1 MDIILGLIPFL
12 SIIAFSVLTRWI
24 IPSIILGLM
33 IGAYLKA
40 DNNVFNALDLFSSYI
55 TGAITD
61 ESNAIILVFL
71 FGFGALSETFKL
83 GGGISAF
90 ANLVERR
97 LHSDRSA
104 YLSVWLIS
112 PFTFLDCC
120 FRVIASGIISKAV
133 LERTKGSKDRLA
145 FIINSSSQLIPL
157 IPFATTYVGY
167 ILGLIMPMLLQLNVS
182 TSPYTLYIQS
192 IPYNFYS
199 IIMVLFSVLMT
210 FTDIKP
216 LQLFQPAYKPILPK
230 QGEHTPSEA
239 EHQHTFEEKLPPR
252 LFNLILPLIIMI
264 SSLFYL
270 VWRSGISRGG
280 TSISQVLIFADYELA
295 VLNATIITLSLT
307 VLLYLIQK
315 ISAKSLEKA
324 FFAGGVEMLPPILII
339 SLAWAMILL
348 SRDLEFYDITAN
360 LFNTYLPRQLLPIL
374 FFLASGITS
383 YLIGSSWA
391 TWALF
396 LPVALST
403 AVAAD
408 VNLPLILGSVMAG
421 GSVGDSISP
430 LGEDPILVAST
441 LNIPVIDH
449 IHYCAPYGLLAFG
462 ISAVGYLAAGYLL

>member
-1 MDIILGLIPFL
+1 
-12 SIIAFSVLTRWI
+12 
-24 IPSIILGLM
+24 
-33 IGAYLKA
+33 
-40 DNNVFNALDLFSSYI
+40 
-55 TGAITD
+55 
-61 ESNAIILVFL
+61 
-71 FGFGALSETFKL
+71 
-83 GGGISAF
+83 
-90 ANLVERR
+90 
-97 LHSDRSA
+97 
-104 YLSVWLIS
+104 
-112 PFTFLDCC
+112 
-120 FRVIASGIISKAV
+120 
-133 LERTKGSKDRLA
+133 
-145 FIINSSSQLIPL
+145 
-157 IPFATTYVGY
+157 
-167 ILGLIMPMLLQLNVS
+167 MLLQLNVS
-182 TSPYTLYIQS
+182 ISPYTLYIQS

-199 IIMVLFSVLMT
+199 IMMVLFSVMMT

-216 LQLFQPAYKPILPK
+216 LQLFQSAYKPILPE
-230 QGEHTPSEA
+230 QGEHSPNEA

-252 LFNLILPLIIMI
+252 LFNLILPLLTMI

-270 VWRSGISRGG
+270 VWRSGVSRGG

-339 SLAWAMILL
+339 NLAWAMILL

-360 LFNTYLPRQLLPIL
+360 LFNTYLPHQLLPLL

-421 GSVGDSISP
+421 G
-430 LGEDPILVAST
+430 L
-441 LNIPVIDH
+441 
-449 IHYCAPYGLLAFG
+449 
-462 ISAVGYLAAGYLL
+462 